1 MMRSVHEPV
10 YASFTTR
17 LRKVTGSAD
26 QYTYDQNGNM
36 TSDEINRNKNIKYDH
51 RNLITELRHKELVH
65 EDSIVYVTY
74 YNYDEAG
81 NRISKT
87 VYRYTDSSEPSDTLS
102 EEDVSISS
110 SWELY
115 KAEIYSRDVSGRE
128 LAVYKDNAIEE
139 YPIYGLDMIGKLK
152 NDIPYYYYKDHLG
165 SVRAVVNANNELV
178 SAQDYDQWG
187 YILQGRT
194 YESDDS
200 KFKFTGKER
209 DEENRYDYF
218 GARYYDARVG
228 RWGQTDPLQDKEPS
242 KTPYHY
248 TSNNPISFVDPFGL
262 TDYYYK
268 DGEETDRQPG
278 EYAWMYSFGFKTDIF
293 DRYYVQD
300 PSGNVEYNG
309 NMYFQGATKESVL
322 PIEQQ
327 QIQWSKIYADWETTG
342 FASNVNSALELY
354 QAVKDEYISV
364 LDYALK
370 QSGEKGQL
378 DRKHHLINYED
389 SYSAQSYLY
398 IYKGFAFNWR
408 QAGNIVWGA
417 SMKSLGFNYKGI
429 FTGAQFYSL
438 FKHDSFDQPDEVYSF
453 KVGYYRST
461 SPWRHLGQ

>member
-1 MMRSVHEPV
+1 M
-10 YASFTTR
+10 
-17 LRKVTGSAD
+17 TGSAD

-81 NRISKT
+81 NRIAKT

-115 KAEIYSRDVSGRE
+115 KVEIYSRDVSGRE

-139 YPIYGLDMIGKLK
+139 YPTYGLDMIGKLK

-209 DEENRYDYF
+209 DEENKYDYF

-228 RWGQTDPLQDKEPS
+228 RWGQVEPLLDKYPELTPYNFSVDNPLRVIDPNGADPFEIIVRTYIPFDVVFPGFKGDSRGTDPNAS
-242 KTPYHY
+242 
-248 TSNNPISFVDPFGL
+248 SFRTEQRV
-262 TDYYYK
+262 TI
-268 DGEETDRQPG
+268 ETDRSKSPTIIQGDDKAILSPSTSINLNGVPPFLYGVG
-278 EYAWMYSFGFKTDIF
+278 EGTFSVVASYSSDINEGNNASVELSGEAHVGIIPSIFTPAIDYSFGITILPKKDGSVQVLLSGSHDKFPAYEIYIKDKSGKITPIYNQSPVDPIVGPFDLFPFPIGDVKT
-293 DRYYVQD
+293 
-300 PSGNVEYNG
+300 
-309 NMYFQGATKESVL
+309 K
-322 PIEQQ
+322 
-327 QIQWSKIYADWETTG
+327 
-342 FASNVNSALELY
+342 VNSN
-354 QAVKDEYISV
+354 
-364 LDYALK
+364 
-370 QSGEKGQL
+370 QL
-378 DRKHHLINYED
+378 I
-389 SYSAQSYLY
+389 
-398 IYKGFAFNWR
+398 
-408 QAGNIVWGA
+408 
-417 SMKSLGFNYKGI
+417 
-429 FTGAQFYSL
+429 
-438 FKHDSFDQPDEVYSF
+438 P
-453 KVGYYRST
+453 
-461 SPWRHLGQ
+461 